1 MKFVGVLLESA
12 AGLQKLINVEITKAW
27 YGEPID
33 GSKLKEREAKTSHSI
48 DMENLRN
55 GT

>member
-1 MKFVGVLLESA
+1 MDILRIVD
-12 AGLQKLINVEITKAW
+12 VEVTKAW

-48 DMENLRN
+48 DVENMKRN
-55 GT
+55 V